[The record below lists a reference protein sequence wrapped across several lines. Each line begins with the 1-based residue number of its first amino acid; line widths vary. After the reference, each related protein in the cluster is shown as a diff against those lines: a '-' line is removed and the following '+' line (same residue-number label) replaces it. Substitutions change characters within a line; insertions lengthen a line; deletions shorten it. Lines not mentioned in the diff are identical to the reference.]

1 MKVGVTINV
10 GSSSIWSAGV
20 NQNAMYLAML
30 LKEAGHDAVIL
41 YSNSTETNNTKKVL
55 DEINTGVQLM
65 DLKSSLSD
73 KFDVI
78 IQLGLTVEKYMYDLW
93 KKQNKNLKFV
103 CYECGN
109 HFIIDQEKVL
119 YGMHNANVEHRPMEY
134 AIPDQIWSIPQ
145 MENTNLSYYK
155 FKRRCNNA
163 TVVPFIWD
171 PIAIESYAKSHGYE
185 LYKPREIK
193 KLAVMEPNISV
204 MKNCLFPLIVLEK
217 FVEEEYAELDKVY
230 LVGAKKIKD
239 NLAFKKFITPTKLL
253 AKKLLTAESRIQ
265 THYLLHN
272 FADLVLSWQWE
283 NNLNYLYFDIAWL
296 GWPVVH
302 NANLCQDVGYYY
314 ESFDADDG
322 ALKVKEAIE
331 NHNNDKDYMSRMR
344 KTIGRYTKENK
355 KLQEQ
360 YTELLEDLVND
371 KFKKRKYNWQTNT
384 ID

>member
-10 GSSSIWSAGV
+10 GTSSIWSAGV

-30 LKEAGHDAVIL
+30 LKEAGHDSWIL
-41 YSNSTETNNTKKVL
+41 YSNQTKSNNTKRTL
-55 DEINTGVQLM
+55 DEIDTGVQLM
-65 DLKSSLSD
+65 DLNASLD
-73 KFDVI
+73 TRFDVI
-78 IQLGLTVEKYMYDLW
+78 IQLGLTVEKYMYDCW
-93 KKQNKNLKFV
+93 KKQNENLKFV

-109 HFIIDQEKVL
+109 HFLIEQEKIL

-134 AIPDQIWSIPQ
+134 AIPDQVWSIPQ

-155 FKRRCNNA
+155 FSRKCDNA

-171 PIAIESYAKSHGYE
+171 PVAIESHAKTHDYGLYE
-185 LYKPREIK
+185 PREIK
-193 KLAVMEPNISV
+193 KIAVMEPNISV
-204 MKNCLFPLIVLEK
+204 MKNCVFPIVVLEN
-217 FVEEEYAELDKVY
+217 FVKKEYAELEKIY

-239 NLAFKKFITPTKLL
+239 NLAFKKLITKTTLL
-253 AKKLLTAESRIQ
+253 SKKLLTAESRIQ
-265 THYLLHN
+265 THHLLHN
-272 FADLVLSWQWE
+272 YVDLVISWQWE
-283 NNLNYLYFDIAWL
+283 NNLNYLYFDVAWL

-314 ESFDADDG
+314 EAFNADDG
-322 ALKVKEAIE
+322 ALKIKEAIE
-331 NHNNDKDYMSRMR
+331 NHNNDTDYMSRMR

-371 KFKKRKYNWQTNT
+371 RFRKRTYDWQTNT
-384 ID
+384 VK

>member
-1 MKVGVTINV
+1 MRIGVTINV

-30 LKEAGHDAVIL
+30 LKEAGHDTVIL
-41 YSNSTETNNTKKVL
+41 YSNATEANNTKRVL

-65 DLKSSLSD
+65 DLKSSLSNQ
-73 KFDVI
+73 FDVI
-78 IQLGLTVEKYMYDLW
+78 IQLGLTVEKYMHDEW
-93 KKQNKNLKFV
+93 KKQNENLKFV

-109 HFIIDQEKVL
+109 HFLIDQEKVL
-119 YGMHNANVEHRPMEY
+119 YEMHNANVEHRPMNY
-134 AIPDQIWSIPQ
+134 AIPDQVWCIPQ
-145 MENTNLSYYK
+145 MENTNLSYFK
-155 FKRRCNNA
+155 FKRKCNNT

-171 PIAIESYAKSHGYE
+171 PIVLETEAKNNSYT

-204 MKNCLFPLIVLEK
+204 MKNCLFPIIILDK
-217 FVEEEYAELDKVY
+217 FVEEEYAELEKIY
-230 LVGAKKIKD
+230 LVGAKRIKD
-239 NLAFKKFITPTKLL
+239 NLAFKKFITPTRLL

-265 THYLLHN
+265 THFLLN
-272 FADLVLSWQWE
+272 NYADLVLSWQWE
-283 NNLNYLYFDIAWL
+283 NNLNYLYSDVAWL

-302 NANLCQDVGYYY
+302 NANLCQDIGYYY
-314 ESFDADDG
+314 ESFDAEDG

-331 NHNNDKDYMSRMR
+331 NHNDDVEYMERMR

-355 KLQEQ
+355 KLREQ
-360 YTELLEDLVND
+360 YNELLEDLVND
-371 KFKKRKYNWQTNT
+371 RFRKRNYTWQTNT

>member
-1 MKVGVTINV
+1 MRIGVTINV

-30 LKEAGHDAVIL
+30 LKEAGHDTVIL
-41 YSNSTETNNTKKVL
+41 YSNATEANNTKRVL

-65 DLKSSLSD
+65 DLKSSLSNQ
-73 KFDVI
+73 FDVI
-78 IQLGLTVEKYMYDLW
+78 IQLGLTVEKYMHDEW
-93 KKQNKNLKFV
+93 KKQNENLKFV

-109 HFIIDQEKVL
+109 HFLIDQEKVL
-119 YGMHNANVEHRPMEY
+119 YEMHNANVEHRPMNY
-134 AIPDQIWSIPQ
+134 AIPDQVWCIPQ
-145 MENTNLSYYK
+145 MENTNLSYFK
-155 FKRRCNNA
+155 FKRKCNNT

-171 PIAIESYAKSHGYE
+171 PIVLETEAKNNSYT

-204 MKNCLFPLIVLEK
+204 MKNCLFPIIILDK
-217 FVEEEYAELDKVY
+217 FVEEEYAELEKIY
-230 LVGAKKIKD
+230 LVGAKRIKD
-239 NLAFKKFITPTKLL
+239 NLAFKKFITPTRLL

-265 THYLLHN
+265 THFLLN
-272 FADLVLSWQWE
+272 NYADLVLSWQWE
-283 NNLNYLYFDIAWL
+283 NNLNYLYFDVAWL

-302 NANLCQDVGYYY
+302 NANLCQDIGYYY
-314 ESFDADDG
+314 ESFDAEDG

-331 NHNNDKDYMSRMR
+331 NHNDDVEYMERMR

-355 KLQEQ
+355 KLREQ
-360 YTELLEDLVND
+360 YNELLEDLVND
-371 KFKKRKYNWQTNT
+371 RFRKRNYTWQTNT